1 MATHTT
7 HGDPVSS
14 PEISAGNRLWSTA
27 RRLITP
33 FLLIVASIA
42 FVAANVPAH
51 NQVSP
56 YDEYV
61 YIDYLAKF
69 PQQGVVATGEETGEF
84 ARNYIACHGVAG
96 YGLFNPESCDTSNH
110 TDDEAY
116 PFNGKTSADLYT
128 PLYFGITWV
137 AAQPF
142 LWFSDMDLVEAG
154 RMAGW
159 IWLASGSVLL
169 FYALRRLQVSHLAA
183 GASSLLLIASVPA
196 WWSAT
201 FISTDG
207 SAFTAGAALL
217 FLGVRYAQT
226 ARGGW
231 LLTLVSALAVAL
243 KLQNYMAVVAVAIFL
258 LLQRLGKAREEHNSA
273 FDSPQQTISGG
284 RLVTTVGG
292 MLLVPIIVQGLWV
305 LIRNAISV
313 SEFPDQLVAVPF
325 TFESV
330 IIESLKFFGQIGL
343 ASTVPEAST
352 VAWTLA
358 MIATWLMVAGIL
370 GTIAVEQ
377 RFGIRYSLALATL
390 VTMLLAGPALA
401 LVNLVFQGFYFPLPT
416 RYGLSLLPFALALAA
431 TLFDKKRE
439 TRIALLLIAGV
450 TFAASLTPYF
460 PGIEM

>member
-1 MATHTT
+1 MARHTT

-14 PEISAGNRLWSTA
+14 PQPSAGNRSWSA
-27 RRLITP
+27 VRRLLIP

-42 FVAANVPAH
+42 FVAANVPTH

-69 PQQGVVATGEETGEF
+69 PQQGVVVTGEETGEF
-84 ARNYIACHGVAG
+84 ARNVIACHGVAG
-96 YGLFNPESCDTSNH
+96 YGLFNPESCDTSDH
-110 TDDEAY
+110 DDDEAY

-154 RMAGW
+154 RMSGW
-159 IWLASGSVLL
+159 IWLASGSILL
-169 FYALRRLQVSHLAA
+169 FYALRRLQVSNLAA

-201 FISTDG
+201 FISTDA

-217 FLGVRYAQT
+217 FLGIRFAQT

-231 LLTLVSALAVAL
+231 LLALASALAVAL
-243 KLQNYMAVVAVAIFL
+243 KLQNYMAVVAAAIFL
-258 LLQRLGKAREEHNSA
+258 LLQHLGRVREERRSA
-273 FDSPQQTISGG
+273 LGSPPQTMGGG
-284 RLVTTVGG
+284 RLFTAVGG
-292 MLLVPIIVQGLWV
+292 MLLIPIIVQGLWV
-305 LIRNAISV
+305 LIRSSIAV

-343 ASTVPEAST
+343 ASTVPESST

-358 MIATWLMVAGIL
+358 TIATWLIVSGIL
-370 GTIAVEQ
+370 GAIAVEQ
-377 RFGIRYSLALATL
+377 HFGIRYSLALATL
-390 VTMLLAGPALA
+390 VTMLVAGPALA
-401 LVNLVFQGFYFPLPT
+401 LVNLLFQGFYFPLPT

-431 TLFDKKRE
+431 TLFDKKKE

-450 TFAASLTPYF
+450 TFVAALTPYF